1 MTKNNQKN
9 ADNLSD
15 LSENGHD
22 SFDNL
27 VNELPLG
34 VLSCD
39 REGNITAVNDFL
51 LNILGSPSTDFTKQF
66 NILTFQPLI
75 ECGISGVIEETLT
88 TGRNSSI
95 ETSYR
100 TVFNKDLFLSF
111 KVFPRKDDNGFV
123 YGCHAII
130 EDLTTRNRTNIEL
143 EESKNKDIL
152 ISHISSRFINSNFK
166 DIDEN
171 INKTLKDLADFIG
184 AERIFLFNATE
195 NTDYIIKT
203 HEWHVDGVIS
213 KIPLNEKWD
222 TKKLLFEQLS
232 NLQIVNIPDIDKI
245 PQEKEYLQKVLQNLG
260 IKSIAMIPLSRNG
273 TFKGFIGVDSK
284 STKLNWNEK
293 QLYVLKIAGDMITR
307 ILERKDAEVMMLQK
321 EKEYEEVVNS
331 LDAIIWKATF
341 DKDGN
346 VLTSYIS
353 KPVDKVLD
361 LPDGTIGND
370 WNRFFAHIH
379 PEDLQKVLGTFKMSF
394 LQPDIPI
401 NQDYRL
407 LSDEGKSL
415 WINSIGSS
423 HLQSDGTFLTYGTSM
438 NITPRKLAEE
448 EVARSEERYR
458 SLVEEL
464 SDAVIINTFKG
475 EILEVN
481 DKTCEMLGYSREELQ
496 NMTIYDLMPPERR
509 ASAKENMSRFI
520 KNGKIQAESRFITAD
535 GNLLIVE
542 VNAKALKGYNNT
554 SQALVRDITER
565 KEAEIALRESEE
577 RFKVLHN
584 ASFGGITIHDKGM
597 ILDCNQGLS
606 EITGYS
612 YEELVG
618 MDGLLL
624 IAESFRSTV
633 MDNILQGYEEP
644 YEVMGLRKD
653 GSVYPLRLEAKS
665 IPYKGKKVRVVEFRD
680 ITDQKKAEKALIDSE
695 KKYRGLF
702 ENSMNEVVITE
713 IIKDENDYPVDFVF
727 KEVND
732 SFQEH
737 TGLKA
742 EDVIGKRV
750 TEVYP
755 GIEKR
760 KNTFLDLYRNV
771 ALTGIPAAAEIY
783 SDELKKHFS
792 INAYR
797 LGENIVVGVS
807 HDITKRKNAENK
819 LIEHEEKLRLF
830 IEHAP
835 VSLVM
840 LDRDMRHI
848 ATSRQFI
855 NDFSLGNRDIT
866 GMHHYDVI
874 PQLDDEHKAMHRR
887 ALQGEVVPINERHF
901 EGNNGRVHWLR
912 GEVRPWKAA
921 DGTIGGIIVFV
932 EHITERKEAEEK
944 LKESE
949 ALLSEVGR
957 IGKIGGWELD
967 VASGKGT
974 WTSESAEIHEQDKDN
989 PSTVETELTF
999 YPPGSRD
1006 IIENA
1011 INIAIEKAEPYDLE
1025 LEFITAKGNHR
1036 WVRTSGRPKIID
1048 GKVAKVTGTLQDITE
1063 RKIAEHELKLKE
1075 EKYRSLFEQSNDA
1088 IFLNHVDGQ
1097 IMDVNEK
1104 ACKIFG
1110 YTRQEFQKMNVS
1122 DLLAPRH
1129 KAAGERGMQQFRE
1142 DGSVYL
1148 HTLYAKANGETF
1160 DAEVNAKVLE
1170 GYPDLAQ
1177 AIVRDISKQKK
1188 AEEEIIRNETKY
1200 RSLFEKSNDAIM
1212 IHDLNGR
1219 ILEANDRACEMFGY
1233 SETELKQK
1241 SIMDLTLDEDRV
1253 EIKSRIGKIKTE
1265 GYCRKENRMVRSD
1278 GGLIY
1283 VDVSASFLQTQHG
1296 MIQTVGRD
1304 ITDRVRT
1311 EAAMISAKIE
1321 AETASR
1327 TKSEFLANMSH
1338 ELRTPLNSI
1347 IGFSDVMFD
1356 GLTGELGPKQKNYM
1370 KHISDS
1376 GHHLLNLINDI
1387 LDISK
1392 VEAGKMELHIDML
1405 NMKTVIDDIVAMTQT
1420 LTSRKNISVN
1430 VDVQENMPT
1439 LRADRSK
1446 IKQIMYNLMGNAIKF
1461 TDDGGKITILTK
1473 VKGKKILVSIID
1485 NGIGISTE
1493 DQKKL
1498 FKPFSQID
1506 SSISRSYQG
1515 TGLGLALVK
1524 ELIELHGGN
1533 IRVESE
1539 VGKGSNFTFE
1549 LPIGDDDL
1557 D

>member
-1 MTKNNQKN
+1 MKENYHRST
-9 ADNLSD
+9 DDTSD
-15 LSENGHD
+15 LPENGHNG
-22 SFDNL
+22 FVNL
-27 VNELPLG
+27 VDELPLG
-34 VLSCD
+34 ILSCG
-39 REGNITAVNDFL
+39 RKGNITAVNDFL
-51 LNILGSPSTDFTKQF
+51 LNILGSPSAEDTKKI
-66 NILTFQPLI
+66 NLLTFPPLVTS
-75 ECGISGVIEETLT
+75 GISAVIEEALT
-88 TGRNSSI
+88 TAKASSI
-95 ETSYR
+95 ETSYIS
-100 TVFNKDLFLSF
+100 KWQKELFLSF

-152 ISHISSRFINSNFK
+152 ISQISSRFINSNFK

-184 AERIFLFNATE
+184 AERIFLFSVTE

-203 HEWHVDGVIS
+203 HEWHVDGIIS

-222 TKKLLFEQLS
+222 AKKLVFEQLS
-232 NLQIVNIPDIDKI
+232 NLQIVNIPDVDKI
-245 PQEKEYLQKVLQNLG
+245 PKQKEYVQEVLRNLK

-273 TFKGFIGVDSK
+273 IFKGFIGVDSK
-284 STKLNWNEK
+284 NKKLNWNEK
-293 QLYVLKIAGDMITR
+293 QLYVLKIAGDMITG

-321 EKEYEEVVNS
+321 EKEYGEVINS

-341 DKDGN
+341 DKEGN

-353 KPVDKVLD
+353 KPVDKVLG

-370 WNRFFAHIH
+370 WDRFFAHIH
-379 PEDLQKVLGTFKMSF
+379 PEDLPNVLGTFKMSF
-394 LQPDIPI
+394 IQPDTPI

-407 LSDEGKSL
+407 LSDEGKSV

-448 EVARSEERYR
+448 EVARSEGRYK

-464 SDAVIINTFKG
+464 SDAVIINTFEG

-509 ASAKENMSRFI
+509 VSAKENMSRFI
-520 KNGKIQAESRFITAD
+520 KNGKILAESRFVTAD
-535 GNLLIVE
+535 EKLLIVE

-554 SQALVRDITER
+554 AQAIVRDITES

-584 ASFGGITIHDKGM
+584 VSFGGITIHDKGM

-618 MDGLLL
+618 MDALLL

-653 GSVYPLRLEAKS
+653 SSVYPLRLEAKV
-665 IPYKGKKVRVVEFRD
+665 IPYKGRKVRVVEFRD
-680 ITDQKKAEKALIDSE
+680 ITEQKKAEKALIDSE

-702 ENSMNEVVITE
+702 ENNMSDVVISEMIT
-713 IIKDENDYPVDFVF
+713 DENGYPIDFVF

-732 SFQEH
+732 SFEEH

-755 GIEKR
+755 GIENR
-760 KNTFLDLYRNV
+760 KNTFLDLHRNV

-797 LGENIVVGVS
+797 LEKNIVVSVS
-807 HDITKRKNAENK
+807 HDITK
-819 LIEHEEKLRLF
+819 
-830 IEHAP
+830 
-835 VSLVM
+835 
-840 LDRDMRHI
+840 
-848 ATSRQFI
+848 
-855 NDFSLGNRDIT
+855 
-866 GMHHYDVI
+866 
-874 PQLDDEHKAMHRR
+874 
-887 ALQGEVVPINERHF
+887 
-901 EGNNGRVHWLR
+901 
-912 GEVRPWKAA
+912 
-921 DGTIGGIIVFV
+921 
-932 EHITERKEAEEK
+932 
-944 LKESE
+944 
-949 ALLSEVGR
+949 
-957 IGKIGGWELD
+957 
-967 VASGKGT
+967 
-974 WTSESAEIHEQDKDN
+974 
-989 PSTVETELTF
+989 
-999 YPPGSRD
+999 
-1006 IIENA
+1006 
-1011 INIAIEKAEPYDLE
+1011 
-1025 LEFITAKGNHR
+1025 
-1036 WVRTSGRPKIID
+1036 
-1048 GKVAKVTGTLQDITE
+1048 
-1063 RKIAEHELKLKE
+1063 RKIAEHELKLNE

-1088 IFLNHVDGQ
+1088 IFLNQVDGQ
-1097 IMDVNEK
+1097 IVDVNKK
-1104 ACKIFG
+1104 ACEMFG
-1110 YTRQEFQKMNVS
+1110 YTREEFQKMNVV
-1122 DLLAPRH
+1122 DLLAPYH
-1129 KAAGERGMQQFRE
+1129 KTAGKLGMQQFRE
-1142 DGSVYL
+1142 DGNVYV

-1170 GYPDLAQ
+1170 GYTDLAQ

-1188 AEEEIIRNETKY
+1188 AEEEIIRSETKY

-1219 ILEANDRACEMFGY
+1219 ILEANDRACEMFGH
-1233 SETELKQK
+1233 SEKELKQK
-1241 SIMDLTLDEDRV
+1241 SIMDLTLEEDRV
-1253 EIKSRIGKIKTE
+1253 EIKSRIGRIKTE
-1265 GYCRKENRMVRSD
+1265 GYCRKESRMFRSD
-1278 GGLIY
+1278 GSLIY
-1283 VDVSASFLQTQHG
+1283 VDVSASFLQAQQN

-1311 EAAMISAKIE
+1311 EAVMISAKIE

-1347 IGFSDVMFD
+1347 IGFSDVMLD

-1370 KHISDS
+1370 KHISNS

-1392 VEAGKMELHIDML
+1392 VEAGKMELQIDSL
-1405 NMKTVIDDIVAMTQT
+1405 NMKTAIDDIVAMTQT

-1430 VDVQENMPT
+1430 VDVQENMPM
-1439 LRADRSK
+1439 LKADRSK
-1446 IKQIMYNLMGNAIKF
+1446 LKQIMYNLMGNAIKF
-1461 TDDGGKITILTK
+1461 TDNDGKITILAK
-1473 VKGKKILVSIID
+1473 VKDKKILVSIID
-1485 NGIGISTE
+1485 NGIGISTG

-1506 SSISRSYQG
+1506 SAISRSYQG
-1515 TGLGLALVK
+1515 TGLGLALVR

-1533 IRVESE
+1533 ICVESE

-1549 LPIGDDDL
+1549 LPIGD
-1557 D
+1557 